1 MSYDLSV
8 EEIDECVRFFNRI
21 RGISEFN
28 FKYYFGEEEGE
39 DLYLRLNV
47 RLNGDILQFWTSL
60 KFVHKCMFISR
71 WGQNVGPTFGPNVWR
86 RYDRTSIRIDLDLG
100 QALECTRFFL
110 SLKQRIERMTVEHFQ
125 QFLGELEGRLWH
137 SYFHVESRKNIIT
150 FWNALGLAQKQAFLN
165 YPWSIWRMDYLNK
178 L

>member
-1 MSYDLSV
+1 MSFDLSV
-8 EEIDECVRFFNRI
+8 EEIDECVRFFVRI
-21 RGISEFN
+21 RGISEFD

-47 RLNGDILQFWTSL
+47 DFNRDILQFWTSL
-60 KFVHKCMFISR
+60 KFVHKCMFINN
-71 WGQNVGPTFGPNVWR
+71 WGENVGPTFGPNVWR

-110 SLKQRIERMTVEHFQ
+110 SLKQRIERMTVKDFQ
-125 QFLGELEGRLWH
+125 QFLGELEGRSAH
-137 SYFHVESRKNIIT
+137 SYFHTGFSKDIIS
-150 FWNALGLAQKQAFLN
+150 FWIRLRPVQKQAFLN